1 MARNSVSPA
10 RSGGVVERALLEAP
24 FHSLHREMNR
34 LFDDIFHGR
43 LHGPLHASSGKHA
56 PILPNVDVSE
66 TAGEVRISAELPGV
80 NESDIDVSFDD
91 DVLIIRGEKKVEKT
105 SDTESYHFVERS
117 YGTFQRAVQLPCPV
131 EADKA
136 RAEFDNGVL
145 NVTFPKREEAEQKR
159 KITVRRALQEGPTP
173 GSERQNAAAAK
184 PGPRETPSSAAVNPQ
199 KA

>member
-1 MARNSVSPA
+1 MARNSATPA

-43 LHGPLHASSGKHA
+43 LHGPLHAGSEKHA

-66 TAGEVRISAELPGV
+66 TDGEVRISAELPGV
-80 NESDIDVSFDD
+80 SESDIDVSLDD
-91 DVLIIRGEKKVEKT
+91 DVLVIRGEKKVEKT
-105 SDTESYHFVERS
+105 SDAGNYHFVERS
-117 YGTFQRAVQLPCPV
+117 YGTFQRAVQLPCAV
-131 EADKA
+131 EPDKA

-145 NVTFPKREEAEQKR
+145 TVALPKRQEAEQKR
-159 KITVRRALQEGPTP
+159 KITV
-173 GSERQNAAAAK
+173 
-184 PGPRETPSSAAVNPQ
+184 SSAAANPK